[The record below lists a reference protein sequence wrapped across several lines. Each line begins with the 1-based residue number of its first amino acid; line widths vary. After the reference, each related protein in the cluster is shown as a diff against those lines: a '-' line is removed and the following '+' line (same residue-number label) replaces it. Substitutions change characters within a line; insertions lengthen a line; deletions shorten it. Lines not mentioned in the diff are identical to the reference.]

1 MWKTKLIIDFQDK
14 ESTLGSLWVLADS
27 SSGRGRKWKCTDVW
41 FIFGAESLP
50 GQMSV
55 RKDQPLFPAAVHR
68 HPLCFNESE
77 LKYKCQA
84 ISSLYQEGWEKWG
97 VEWFFHMVMV
107 CSRAA
112 QVHFKGVGMRR
123 KWPRAVEEWAP
134 STSRWIPAL
143 NTAGLAVLP
152 TPPPSPPGKGSCCA
166 WLLHRALAAAAASDL
181 RLFFWGGLTLV

>member
-1 MWKTKLIIDFQDK
+1 MLIIDFQDK
-14 ESTLGSLWVLADS
+14 ESTLGNLWVLGDS
-27 SSGRGRKWKCTDVW
+27 FSGRGRKLKCTDVW

-97 VEWFFHMVMV
+97 VEWCFHMVMV

-112 QVHFKGVGMRR
+112 QVHFKGGGNEKEMTQSCGRMSSKHISMDSSSEHCR
-123 KWPRAVEEWAP
+123 FGRA
-134 STSRWIPAL
+134 SHTSSLSSRE
-143 NTAGLAVLP
+143 
-152 TPPPSPPGKGSCCA
+152 GSCCA